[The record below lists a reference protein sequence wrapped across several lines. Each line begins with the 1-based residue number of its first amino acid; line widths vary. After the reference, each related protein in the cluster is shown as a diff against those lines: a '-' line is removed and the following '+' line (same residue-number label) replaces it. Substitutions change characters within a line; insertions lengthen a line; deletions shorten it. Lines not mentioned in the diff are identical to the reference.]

1 MPKLKTHSGT
11 KDRVRITKNGK
22 LRVGHPNMSHFL
34 QKKSGSRKRS
44 LSGLG
49 TITSSRTKAVIK
61 KQLGV

>member
-22 LRVGHPNMSHFL
+22 VRVGHPNMSHFL
-34 QKKSGSRKRS
+34 QKKSGGRKRS
-44 LSGLG
+44 LSGLK
-49 TITSSRTKAVIK
+49 TVANAATRATIK